1 MGVHTVALIRAK
13 GRTMQRDAGQIER
26 DTRRADRVPQQ
37 DVRPERHTVQTKLR
51 VGAVDDPMEAEADR
65 VARQVVAALS
75 RPAEAP
81 ADLGDAGDD
90 SHSGGRIRRRVPTAG
105 DQPIADG
112 VAPAAD
118 AARIQRASIRPSPIA
133 MPPRTRIQRRATY
146 GAAGGNLDEQ
156 TSATID
162 SQLGGGRPLE
172 GVARSSMESAFGADF
187 SGVRVHTGST
197 SDQLND
203 QLGASA
209 FTVGSDIFFRV
220 STPDASTAGGQE
232 LLAHELTH
240 VVQQGG
246 SARRTVHRR
255 AKPRS
260 RYLRPGSN
268 PRVDRSDPK
277 VIATELAEAEQEE
290 REEQEEIAKLA
301 RQLRRSAPRAKA
313 RRKGPAA
320 NTNYR
325 GGIPGRV
332 AFGIKAAV
340 QNLPDCAVRRVVPAG
355 PNGTAHIDPTDYGI
369 CDTETLS
376 PADFKVTAVRDGNEW
391 HLEATKIV
399 ARYSKIIQLPNDV
412 TEVTGPAG
420 GGPGETTTAN
430 SAAQITCLLAT
441 FGPPWYLLASV
452 DGHESVHETRLLP
465 ALRNISA
472 EIQDELAQITVPYA
486 KDPVANP
493 GGFADKAT
501 ALAALVAKPEY
512 AAALSSAMNLWDAE
526 YDDLI
531 ADDHQGKAQKGEEKA
546 SRPLIDK
553 INKFRVEN
561 NMKKIPVKYT
571 WDPY

>member
-1 MGVHTVALIRAK
+1 
-13 GRTMQRDAGQIER
+13 
-26 DTRRADRVPQQ
+26 
-37 DVRPERHTVQTKLR
+37 
-51 VGAVDDPMEAEADR
+51 
-65 VARQVVAALS
+65 
-75 RPAEAP
+75 
-81 ADLGDAGDD
+81 
-90 SHSGGRIRRRVPTAG
+90 
-105 DQPIADG
+105 
-112 VAPAAD
+112 
-118 AARIQRASIRPSPIA
+118 
-133 MPPRTRIQRRATY
+133 
-146 GAAGGNLDEQ
+146 
-156 TSATID
+156 
-162 SQLGGGRPLE
+162 
-172 GVARSSMESAFGADF
+172 MESAFGADF
-187 SGVRVHTGST
+187 SGVRVHTGSA

-209 FTVGSDIFFRV
+209 FTVGSDIFFRG

-246 SARRTVHRR
+246 SARRTVQRR
-255 AKPRS
+255 AKPGS
-260 RYLRPGSN
+260 RYLRPGGN

-277 VIATELAEAEQEE
+277 VIASELAEAEEQE
-290 REEQEEIAKLA
+290 REEQEEIAQLA
-301 RQLRRSAPRAKA
+301 RQLRRAAPRAKA

-325 GGIPGRV
+325 GGIGGRV
-332 AFGIKAAV
+332 AFGIKAV
-340 QNLPDCAVRRVVPAG
+340 VKNLPDCAVRRVVPAG

-376 PADFKVTAVRDGNEW
+376 PGDFKVTAVRDGDEW

-412 TEVTGPAG
+412 TEVTGPNG

-430 SAAQITCLLAT
+430 SAEQITCLLAT
-441 FGPPWYLLASV
+441 FGPPWYLLAAV

-472 EIQDELAQITVPYA
+472 EVQDELAQITVPYA
-486 KDPVANP
+486 EDPVATP

-501 ALAALVAKPEY
+501 ALAALTAKPEY
-512 AAALSSAMNLWDAE
+512 AAALSSAMRLWDAE

-531 ADDHQGKAQKGEEKA
+531 DDDHQGKAQKGEEKA

-561 NMKKIPVKYT
+561 KMKKIPVKYT
-571 WDPY
+571 WTPY

>member
-1 MGVHTVALIRAK
+1 MGVQIVGPVRVEGTK
-13 GRTMQRDAGQIER
+13 MQRDVGHIDR
-26 DTRRADRVPQQ
+26 DRQRADKASRA
-37 DVRPERHTVQTKLR
+37 DVQPEPFVVQTKLR
-51 VGAVDDPMEAEADR
+51 VGAADDPMEVEADR
-65 VARQVVAALS
+65 IARQVVAALS
-75 RPAEAP
+75 RPSVA
-81 ADLGDAGDD
+81 ADVGDAGDD
-90 SHSGGRIRRRVPTAG
+90 ASSGGRIRRRVTSTAT
-105 DQPIADG
+105 PPAG
-112 VAPAAD
+112 VMP
-118 AARIQRASIRPSPIA
+118 AARIQRIAARPNAAPALSS
-133 MPPRTRIQRRATY
+133 TRIQRRAAY
-146 GAAGGNLDEQ
+146 GPAGGELDEQ
-156 TSATID
+156 TSTAISND
-162 SQLGGGRPLE
+162 LGGGRPLD
-172 GVARSSMESAFGADF
+172 GVARSSMESAFGTDF
-187 SGVRVHTGST
+187 SNVRVHSGSS

-203 QLGASA
+203 RLGASA
-209 FTVGSDIFFRV
+209 FTVGSDIFFRGSTPDV
-220 STPDASTAGGQE
+220 STPGGQE

-240 VVQQGG
+240 VVQQSG
-246 SARRTVHRR
+246 SARRTVQRR
-255 AKPRS
+255 AKPGA
-260 RYLRPGSN
+260 RYLRPGGN
-268 PRVDRSDPK
+268 PRVDRNDPA
-277 VIATELAEAEQEE
+277 VIAGELAEAEQEE

-332 AFGIKAAV
+332 AFGVKAV
-340 QNLPDCAVRRVVPAG
+340 VKNLPDCAVKRVVPAG

-376 PADFKVTAVRDGNEW
+376 PGDFKVTAVRDGNEW

-412 TEVTGPAG
+412 TEITGPNG
-420 GGPGETTTAN
+420 GGAGQTTTAN
-430 SAAQITCLLAT
+430 SAEQITCLLAT

-472 EIQDELAQITVPYA
+472 EIQDELAQITVPYT

-501 ALAALVAKPEY
+501 ALTALVAKPEY
-512 AAALSSAMNLWDAE
+512 AAALSSAMGLWDAE

-531 ADDHQGKAQKGEEKA
+531 DDDHQGKAQKGEEKA

-561 NMKKIPVKYT
+561 KMKKIPVKYT
-571 WDPY
+571 WTPY